1 MEIKIGDKVRFSK
14 SNQGPGPYRGMMRFG
29 TVVDIKYS
37 DDKYET
43 FYSVLDDRDNATI
56 SMGWSCNIFP
66 HLGEI
71 IELDITRM
79 RDDKLK
85 EIIDRRERE

>member
-1 MEIKIGDKVRFSK
+1 
-14 SNQGPGPYRGMMRFG
+14 
-29 TVVDIKYS
+29 
-37 DDKYET
+37 
-43 FYSVLDDRDNATI
+43 
-56 SMGWSCNIFP
+56 MGWSCNIFP

-85 EIIDRRERE
+85 EIIDGRERE